1 MPVYF
6 DGKNG
11 WISLCLN
18 RSLYPAVV
26 KYLGNLPKDVV
37 IYNHFG
43 HYASQRS
50 RSKLFGKST
59 LVLCSASSTPGVLE
73 NTSMKDYTCT
83 FPIFSF
89 TLPSSFIEYAIAD
102 PMELIVLVILHKC
115 CLVKFLRPTTRLL
128 YFHKS
133 TRNNRRLYNANN
145 DSAKICQKVL
155 VLRGQGE
162 GWHSASTTC
171 YHRGKESEG
180 LRRVPLCSCLWTRR
194 PR

>member
-6 DGKNG
+6 DGKDG
-11 WISLCLN
+11 WISLRLN

-26 KYLGNLPKDVV
+26 TYLSNLPKDVV

-59 LVLCSASSTPGVLE
+59 LVLCSAASGVLL

-89 TLPSSFIEYAIAD
+89 TLPIYLEIT
-102 PMELIVLVILHKC
+102 KGQG
-115 CLVKFLRPTTRLL
+115 TG
-128 YFHKS
+128 
-133 TRNNRRLYNANN
+133 
-145 DSAKICQKVL
+145 KICSL
-155 VLRGQGE
+155 
-162 GWHSASTTC
+162 
-171 YHRGKESEG
+171 
-180 LRRVPLCSCLWTRR
+180 
-194 PR
+194 

>member
-11 WISLCLN
+11 WISLGLN

-26 KYLGNLPKDVV
+26 TYLGNLPKDVI

-59 LVLCSASSTPGVLE
+59 LVLCSAGSTPGVLE

-83 FPIFSF
+83 FPIFSI

-115 CLVKFLRPTTRLL
+115 CLVKFLR
-128 YFHKS
+128 
-133 TRNNRRLYNANN
+133 
-145 DSAKICQKVL
+145 
-155 VLRGQGE
+155 
-162 GWHSASTTC
+162 
-171 YHRGKESEG
+171 
-180 LRRVPLCSCLWTRR
+180 
-194 PR
+194 